1 MPFLDINGGPIHYDS
16 WGEGK
21 TLLYIAG
28 TGFSGKT
35 WWPPSIERMAKQF
48 RVIAWDLRGTGESPS
63 LPGVYSTR
71 GFAAD
76 AAELLRQ
83 LDAVPA
89 HVLGHSMGGRVAQWL
104 ALDHPELVQSLIL
117 ASAGSGRFPGNDHPF
132 GVPVKQA
139 ASMIMNGY
147 AGSLVLGVESA
158 WFPREI
164 MDRDRHLVDWVFGR
178 FWSTRPSLEDYLKH
192 VVARQDHQTSELL
205 SEIKAPTLVLI
216 GDKDHHVGGTGSHF
230 EQSKYLA
237 DHIPG
242 AKLQII
248 PGAMHGLLWQEPD
261 LIDGYVEAWITTHDS
276 VDNRAG
282 TSLPV

>member
-1 MPFLDINGGPIHYDS
+1 MPFLEINGGPIHYDS
-16 WGEGK
+16 VGQGP
-21 TLLYIAG
+21 TLFLIAG

-35 WWPPSIERMAKQF
+35 WWPPSIERLSKHH
-48 RVIAWDLRGTGESPS
+48 RVITWDLRGTGESPS
-63 LPGVYSTR
+63 LPGVYSTH
-71 GFAAD
+71 GFADD

-83 LDAVPA
+83 LDAAPA

-104 ALDHPELVQSLIL
+104 ALDHPELMKTMIL
-117 ASAGSGRFPGNDHPF
+117 ASSGSGRFPGNDQPF

-139 ASMIMNGY
+139 VSMVQDGY
-147 AGSLVLGVESA
+147 AGASVLYMESA

-164 MDRDRHLVDWVFGR
+164 IDKDTFLLDWVFGH
-178 FWSTRPSLEDYLKH
+178 FWSTRPSLEDYFKH

-205 SEIKAPTLVLI
+205 PQIKIPTLVLI

-230 EQSKYLA
+230 DQSKYIA

-242 AKLQII
+242 AKLQLI

-261 LIDGYVEAWITTHDS
+261 LIDGHIEAWLAAH
-276 VDNRAG
+276 R
-282 TSLPV
+282 

>member
-16 WGEGK
+16 RGAGS

-48 RVIAWDLRGTGESPS
+48 RVITWDLRGTGESPS

-71 GFAAD
+71 GFADD
-76 AAELLRQ
+76 AAELLVQ
-83 LDAVPA
+83 LDAGPA

-104 ALDHPELVQSLIL
+104 ALDHPERVQSLIL
-117 ASAGSGRFPGNDHPF
+117 ASAGSGRFPGNDHAF
-132 GVPVKQA
+132 GVPVKHA
-139 ASMIMNGY
+139 ASMISHGY
-147 AGSLVLGVESA
+147 AGSVVLSMESS

-164 MDRDRHLVDWVFGR
+164 VDRDRHLVDWVFGR
-178 FWSTRPSLEDYLKH
+178 FWSTRPSLEDYLRH
-192 VVARQDHQTSELL
+192 VAARQDHQTSERL

-230 EQSKYLA
+230 EQSRYLA

-261 LIDGYVEAWITTHDS
+261 LTDGSVEAWIAAHDS
-276 VDNRAG
+276 GRDGAG
-282 TSLPV
+282 TNQPG

>member
-1 MPFLDINGGPIHYDS
+1 
-16 WGEGK
+16 
-21 TLLYIAG
+21 
-28 TGFSGKT
+28 
-35 WWPPSIERMAKQF
+35 MAKQY
-48 RVIAWDLRGTGESPS
+48 RVITWDLRGTGESPS
-63 LPGVYSTR
+63 LPEVYSTR

-76 AAELLRQ
+76 AAELLRR
-83 LDAVPA
+83 LDAAPA

-104 ALDHPELVQSLIL
+104 ALDYPELMKSMIL
-117 ASAGSGRFPGNDHPF
+117 ASSGSGRFPGNDQPF

-139 ASMIMNGY
+139 VSMVQDGY
-147 AGSLVLGVESA
+147 AGASVLYMESA

-164 MDRDRHLVDWVFGR
+164 IDQDTYLLDWVFGH
-178 FWSTRPSLEDYLKH
+178 FWSTRPSLEDYFKH

-205 SEIKAPTLVLI
+205 PQITIPTLVLI

-230 EQSKYLA
+230 DQSKYIA

-261 LIDGYVEAWITTHDS
+261 QIDGYVEAFVAEHSKAPATAA
-276 VDNRAG
+276 R
-282 TSLPV
+282 